1 MTRLRQ
7 MMLDE
12 LQRRNYAPS
21 TIRSYVHTVEDF
33 ASYFDRSPYRLGPDQ
48 HKSESAR
55 IPLLCESQQGYQN
68 LCQLITQ
75 FKMREVTKGDGA
87 AN

>member
-1 MTRLRQ
+1 MK
-7 MMLDE
+7 
-12 LQRRNYAPS
+12 P
-21 TIRSYVHTVEDF
+21 F
-33 ASYFDRSPYRLGPDQ
+33 ARYFGRSPYRLGPDQ

-75 FKMREVTKGDGA
+75 FKMREVTKGDGQRTEFT
-87 AN
+87 